1 LMLKERGIF
10 RNIPSVPIFKEKPS
24 QKKKE
29 VFFAT
34 YDAAVKEAEKVLR
47 LYSATLGKFAE

>member
-1 LMLKERGIF
+1 MLKESGIF
-10 RNIPSVPIFKEKPS
+10 RNFSSVQIFKERSS

-34 YDAAVKEAEKVLR
+34 YDAAVKEAEKVLK
-47 LYSATLGKFAE
+47 LYSVTLGKFAE

>member
-1 LMLKERGIF
+1 VLKERGIF
-10 RNIPSVPIFKEKPS
+10 RSFSSVQLFKEKTS

-34 YDAAVKEAEKVLR
+34 YDAAIKEAEKVLR
-47 LYSATLGKFAE
+47 LYSTTLGKFAE